1 MEENIALARR
11 FVEEQFLSRGM
22 IVDFA
27 IHAPDKEK
35 GGIPNPHV
43 HLLCPIR
50 PIKENGKWG
59 VKQHRV
65 YRMDERG
72 ERIRDE
78 NGKYVFDAV
87 PKPPQTRW
95 RKSSRRREPFAICL
109 ARLDN

>member
-1 MEENIALARR
+1 MEKNKKAQLAYTYDFALQNELTMEENIALARR

-50 PIKENGKWG
+50 PLKANGKF
-59 VKQHRV
+59 V
-65 YRMDERG
+65 
-72 ERIRDE
+72 
-78 NGKYVFDAV
+78 V
-87 PKPPQTRW
+87 P
-95 RKSSRRREPFAICL
+95 SV
-109 ARLDN
+109 RLTLLPSLSHLIQFS